1 MYNDYGQSSGGGF
14 FSTIIFLAIIAGIV
28 YLLVKKL
35 LPWVNQKLGK
45 DYKWYHIPI
54 AIIGGILA
62 LFVGSALYQSNVS
75 KKAGDELS
83 KFRQLSDD
91 ELMRIIDSGNDYGQR
106 RSAEII
112 MEERIARRKR
122 MMNK

>member
-54 AIIGGILA
+54 AILGGIIA
-62 LFVGSALYQSNVS
+62 LTVGSAMYQSNTRKNVS
-75 KKAGDELS
+75 DRFDRLKK
-83 KFRQLSDD
+83 LSDD
-91 ELMRIIDSGNDYGQR
+91 ELMRIIDSGSDQEDR
-106 RSAEII
+106 
-112 MEERIARRKR
+112 RIAEGVMETRINRRKR
-122 MMNK
+122 MMDK